1 MEEKRKTKHRW
12 LQQQILDLIDS
23 NGLKPGDPIP
33 SERQLSKS
41 FETSIET
48 TRKSLLALTHEG
60 HIIRLQGKGS
70 FVAPKP
76 KRHRIL
82 VVYNEGYLFHHRV
95 VHREIDAV
103 TFLVGLIHEAQNHGE
118 YFVDL
123 INRETLLNQMDDLE
137 VRYPG
142 VRGCLFFRQPEHF
155 AVLRPRLE
163 AKGLSCLFYGSDT
176 FRHGLAG
183 ANAHY
188 YQEKTIIQLELE
200 HLLSRGYRRI
210 GLLTEA
216 GPEIPVNQNRRELA
230 RAFFS
235 DRGIDFPEERD
246 LREDGSGSAIQR
258 ISAVDAV
265 AGCSDKLALPFMQM
279 ALRRGVRIP
288 NDLAIVGIDDNPLA
302 EVCFPSLT
310 TVGIPVQDDAAV
322 CLKQL
327 VSIIERTRQSYQGF
341 SDLRLIAREST

>member
-1 MEEKRKTKHRW
+1 MDLKRTPKHRW
-12 LQQQILDLIDS
+12 LQQKILDLIET

-33 SERQLSKS
+33 SEREISKS

-48 TRKSLLALTHEG
+48 TRKSLLTLAHEG

-103 TFLVGLIHEAQNHGE
+103 SFLVGLMHEAQNHAE

-123 INRETLLNQMDDLE
+123 INRETLMKQMDDLE

-188 YQEKTIIQLELE
+188 YQEKAIIHSELE
-200 HLLSRGYRRI
+200 HLISRGYRRI

-216 GPEIPVNQNRRELA
+216 RPETPVNQNRRELA

-235 DRGIDFPEERD
+235 DRSIEFPEERD
-246 LREDGSGSAIQR
+246 LREDGSGSAIHR
-258 ISAVDAV
+258 ISAVDAL
-265 AGCSDKLALPFMQM
+265 AGCSDKLALPFMQL

-288 NDLAIVGIDDNPLA
+288 KDLAIVGIDDNPLA

-310 TVGIPVQDDAAV
+310 TVRIPVQDDAAV
-322 CLKQL
+322 CMEQL
-327 VSIIERTRQSYQGF
+327 VSLIERARPSYQGW
-341 SDLRLIAREST
+341 SDIRLIAREST